1 MCSGAGIGGSVQLAD
16 HGAAQRNSCS
26 NPNPGILGAALFVL
40 IGTPACVRKRKS
52 WQPRISCPLRML
64 LATDGRWSWVTY
76 FDPK

>member
-16 HGAAQRNSCS
+16 HDAGQRNSYAH
-26 NPNPGILGAALFVL
+26 PNPGIWGATLLVL
-40 IGTPACVRKRKS
+40 IGTLACVRKRRS